1 MAGKA
6 KKGGVRAKGGKGGGG
21 EKALHDLRRRI
32 DGVDSS
38 LLVLL
43 NRRAELAARI
53 GEHKKKNARV
63 FYIPA
68 REDDIVERLR
78 KENPGP
84 FPADSIPPVYKE
96 IISACRS
103 LEKRLRVAYFGPE
116 ASFTH
121 IAGRQ
126 QFGHSAEFIPE
137 RGISDVFEV
146 VERGEA
152 DYGVMPIENSTEG
165 VVTHTLDMFLDSDL
179 TICAEIVLEIVH
191 NLLAV
196 DGELGKVKRVY
207 SHPHAL
213 AQCRNWLRKNLPGIN
228 IHEAASTSEAARM
241 AAVDRDAAAI
251 ASEFAGDFYG
261 LKVIARHI
269 EDLARNYTRFFV
281 IGKEQ
286 GQKSGRDTT
295 AIMFS
300 VKDRPG
306 ILYDA
311 LGHFATRGV
320 NLSKIESRPLRG
332 RAWEYVFFVEMDGH
346 ITDALVKEAIR
357 ALEHD
362 CVFVKVLGS
371 YPKMRK
377 DNQFLRV

>member
-1 MAGKA
+1 LAGKP
-6 KKGGVRAKGGKGGGG
+6 KKTRKSAGADGGK
-21 EKALHDLRRRI
+21 ELRDLRRRI
-32 DGVDSS
+32 DRVDSS
-38 LLVLL
+38 LLGLL
-43 NRRAELAARI
+43 NSRASLAARI
-53 GEHKKKNARV
+53 GELKKKKARV

-68 REDDIVERLR
+68 REDDIIERLR
-78 KENPGP
+78 QENAGP
-84 FPADSIPPVYKE
+84 FPSDSIGPVFKE

-103 LEKRLRVAYFGPE
+103 LEKRLKVAYFGPE

-137 RGISDVFEV
+137 RSISDVFEV

-165 VVTHTLDMFLDSDL
+165 VVTHTLDMFLDSEL
-179 TICAEIVLEIVH
+179 TICAEVVLEIVH

-196 DGELGKVKRVY
+196 DGDQARVKRVY

-251 ASEFAGDFYG
+251 ASEFAGDYYG

-286 GQKSGRDTT
+286 GQRSGRDTT
-295 AIMFS
+295 AMMFS

-306 ILYDA
+306 ILYQA
-311 LGHFATRGV
+311 LGHFAKRGV
-320 NLSKIESRPLRG
+320 NLSKIESRPLKG
-332 RAWEYVFFVEMDGH
+332 RAWEYVFFVELDGH
-346 ITDALVKEAIR
+346 VSDEVVREAIR
-357 ALEHD
+357 ALEQD